1 MLGTFNCMPSSSP
14 ASPESRAEKRVL
26 WEVKQRY
33 NLDTKRRRT
42 TAVPATAPTPP
53 RKPPV
58 TRPTRQV
65 RPSGKRR
72 SHTGWK
78 VTGFMIA
85 LLLVGFSVFGYKVI
99 STSNKISTA
108 EKSIL
113 GQLKDLLFSSHE
125 SLAGEKDNRIN
136 VLLLAIGGE
145 GHSGENLADTVMV
158 ASIRP
163 SDNSIALLSIPR
175 DLYVQVPDENFY
187 SKLNAVHAYG
197 EAKKKDN
204 GPELLKRKVEEITG
218 LPIHY
223 YARVDFT
230 AFKSLVDTVG
240 GVDITIKNGFVDYW
254 HKISFPAGTEKMNGE
269 RALAYGRA
277 RYVEGPEGG
286 DFKRTQR
293 QQQLLLAIRDKVFSV
308 NTSFDFT
315 RINGI
320 LNSLSDNIR
329 TNMQL
334 WEMKRFFELA
344 RQIDH
349 DHVRSVVLSTGT
361 NGVLVG
367 STEVLGGTPA
377 SILKTR
383 TGDFSEIQHLAKTM
397 LDDSQ
402 TGHLIAPTPQDSS
415 SATPTPSASPSTN
428 PTPEIRPTLEIRN
441 GTNVTGL
448 AKKMQDILE
457 PKGYEVLAIGNATD
471 RSTAKTTVY
480 IINTKRLESGQALAD
495 DLGAASDSGLPTG
508 EAKTQADILII
519 LGADAAD

>member
-1 MLGTFNCMPSSSP
+1 MASSTP

-26 WEVKQRY
+26 WEVRQRY
-33 NLDTKRRRT
+33 NLDSKRPTARRT
-42 TAVPATAPTPP
+42 PSISPPPPP
-53 RKPPV
+53 RRPV
-58 TRPTRQV
+58 ARPTRSS
-65 RPSGKRR
+65 RPSGRPAS
-72 SHTGWK
+72 SHRGWK
-78 VTGFMIA
+78 VVGFVIA
-85 LLLVGFSVFGYKVI
+85 LFLVGFSVFGYKVI
-99 STSNKISTA
+99 ATSNKITTA

-113 GQLKDLLFSSHE
+113 GQLKDLLFSANQT
-125 SLAGEKDNRIN
+125 LAGEKDDRLNI
-136 VLLLAIGGE
+136 LLMAIGGE
-145 GHSGENLADTVMV
+145 GHSGENLADTIMV

-163 SDNSIALLSIPR
+163 SDNSVALLSIPR
-175 DLYVQVPDENFY
+175 DLYVQVPDESFF

-197 EAKKKDN
+197 ESQKKDN
-204 GPELLKRKVEEITG
+204 GPQLLKRKVEEITG

-223 YARVDFT
+223 YGRVDFI

-240 GVDITIKNGFVDYW
+240 GVDITIKNEFVDYW

-269 RALAYGRA
+269 RALAYARA

-293 QQQLLLAIRDKVFSV
+293 QQQLLLAVRDKVFSV

-329 TNMQL
+329 TDMQL
-334 WEMKRFFELA
+334 WEMKRFFEMA

-349 DHVRSVVLSTGT
+349 SKVGSVILVTGP

-383 TGDFSEIQHLAKTM
+383 TGDYSETKQIAQNLFAGASQGKVIQ
-397 LDDSQ
+397 
-402 TGHLIAPTPQDSS
+402 PTPQDGL
-415 SATPTPSASPSTN
+415 AYEPTPTPSASPEA
-428 PTPEIRPTLEIRN
+428 TPEIKPTVEIRN

-448 AKKMQDILE
+448 AKKTEDTLE
-457 PKGYEVLAIGNATD
+457 KKGYEVLAIGNATN
-471 RSTAKTTVY
+471 RSTPETTLYV
-480 IINTKRLESGQALAD
+480 INTKRLESAKVLAE
-495 DLGAASDSGLPTG
+495 DLEAKSDSGLPKG
-508 EAKTQADILII
+508 EAATQADILII
-519 LGADAAD
+519 LGADAAN